1 MQVSTHPQS
10 GRAAQLIDNE
20 TVKALS
26 VLTPYRSAIILTAEW
41 VAILAAILFCE
52 AFFSLPIYAVS
63 ALWIGARQ
71 HALLVLMHE
80 AAHNRLCK
88 HRELNEWWAR
98 VTVAL
103 PLFLSFKQYREAHL
117 KHHRYLLTDE
127 DPDFI
132 AQQKEADY
140 HFPKTKGQFLL
151 LFLRDISGL
160 GVYRMIT
167 SLLYFNNHASQN
179 SELTTDKQTITQ
191 LVPWF
196 ELVFFCVLISGLSY
210 FNLWFEYLLY
220 WIIPSIT
227 WLKWVLY
234 LRAVGEHYG
243 LKPSAEGSLG
253 LSRTT
258 IVNNWISKLFI
269 SPHDVNYHAEHHLFP
284 GVPYYNL
291 SRLHKALK
299 KNARYQNEVP
309 VTRGYLNVLRECVN

>member
-10 GRAAQLIDNE
+10 SKANLLIDNM

-26 VLTPYRSAIILTAEW
+26 VLTPYRSTITLLAEW
-41 VAILAAILFCE
+41 VAIMISIIFCE
-52 AFFSLPIYAVS
+52 AYFSLPGYVLVV
-63 ALWIGARQ
+63 LWIGARQ

-88 HRELNEWWAR
+88 HRQLNECWAR
-98 VTVAL
+98 FTVAL

-117 KHHRYLLTDE
+117 KHHRYLLTNK

-132 AQQKEADY
+132 AQQKETDY
-140 HFPKTKGQFLL
+140 HFPKTRGQFLR

-160 GVYRMIT
+160 GVYRMIA
-167 SLLYFNNHASQN
+167 SLLYFNKYASHN
-179 SELTTDKQTITQ
+179 AESTPDEKTTIRSA
-191 LVPWF
+191 PWS
-196 ELVFFCVLISGLSY
+196 ELVFFGFLIAVLSY
-210 FNLWFEYLLY
+210 FNLWLEYLLY

-243 LKPSAEGSLG
+243 LKSAGEESLG

-258 IVNNWISKLFI
+258 IVSSWISKLFI
-269 SPHDVNYHAEHHLFP
+269 CPHEVNYHAEHHLFP

-291 SRLHKALK
+291 NRLHKTLRH
-299 KNARYQNEVP
+299 NAWYQREVP
-309 VTRGYLNVLRECVN
+309 VTQGYLNVLRECVN